1 VNPMA
6 RTVLTLFLIG
16 HILGDFYLQSSQLAI
31 NKDESFKKI
40 LKHSVIYLF
49 SMIFVII
56 PVFSLNLL
64 KWAFIISIAH
74 FIVDLVKFFIKK
86 KIMIDEKLDVL
97 AYFIDQ
103 IVHILVIIFITMTI
117 YLLSEP
123 INYIY
128 CIQYILDRLPVD
140 VLGILSWILI
150 LLIII
155 RPFSITIKK
164 VLYQYRP
171 MINEE
176 KGGYPNVG
184 ALIGMLE
191 RCIILLLLS
200 AGQYSAIGFVLT
212 AKSIARYNKIADDP
226 TFSEYYL
233 LGTLLSAMLV
243 IVTYLLIF

>member
-1 VNPMA
+1 MA

>member
-1 VNPMA
+1 MNPMA

>member
-1 VNPMA
+1 M
-6 RTVLTLFLIG
+6 TKIVLTLFLIG
-16 HILGDFYLQSSQLAI
+16 HVLGDFYFQSNELAI
-31 NKDESFKKI
+31 DKDESFKK
-40 LKHSVIYLF
+40 LSKHSILYLF
-49 SMIFVII
+49 SMTLVII
-56 PVFSLNLL
+56 PVFSLKLL
-64 KWAFIISIAH
+64 KWAFIISIVH
-74 FIVDLVKFFIKK
+74 FIVDLMKFLIKK
-86 KIMIDEKLDVL
+86 KYMIDDKLDAL
-97 AYFIDQ
+97 AYSIDQ
-103 IVHILVIIFITMTI
+103 IIHIIVIISITMTI

-164 VLYQYRP
+164 VLYRYRP
-171 MINEE
+171 MTNEE
-176 KGGYPNVG
+176 KGGYSNAG
-184 ALIGMLE
+184 ALIGILE

-226 TFSEYYL
+226 KFSEYYL

-243 IVTYLLIF
+243 IVAYLLVF

>member
-1 VNPMA
+1 MNPMA

-212 AKSIARYNKIADDP
+212 AKSIARYSKIADDP